1 MQRFCQ
7 QCHRLHPLQSFFGD
21 KHSCAARLQRF
32 NAARREK
39 RARRRAEAEA
49 ASEPEPEAAEAEVR
63 PAAAVPPPP
72 PSAPPALASVPAP
85 TDDWMEALAV
95 VDELFGL
102 RFATEGEEAA
112 WAGHFAPP
120 GDDFIETLPPLELY
134 SCAVKLPEASAAAE
148 LPPPPALGGALSSA
162 LLPGSQLASF
172 SHRPG
177 CLVLA
182 MDVFIPAAAASDE
195 QTLATRLA
203 AALSVALGRSGAG
216 GRVHVRDAVAML
228 RAQAAAPAQ
237 PARPPPPRPSLGA
250 LHLRAGGGELR
261 VPLLEPAP
269 PGCVPVARCSGYL
282 LPASVTGGELVL
294 SGWEA
299 LRERAGAMLQLEWQW
314 QAGPTGHD
322 AVFCI
327 SEPASLFLSPSAAA
341 AAEVAALCGYNA
353 LPPHLRPLAAALPG
367 GCALRLRVSAVSACL
382 RLGLGACLALLLAP
396 AGGPEQALADAGQ
409 TGTVA
414 LVALSVSLLPR
425 LLAAARAAAE
435 RGLRDSGWWPLVS
448 SAGWGG
454 AGGGCR
460 SAVAHAHA
468 LIRRAVEEQGHAVPL
483 LAALAAL
490 DEAQSA
496 AGRGCWQDAAALPWL
511 RASMELRKLS
521 MEIQEAEAGEEEAG
535 AAVPPPQPR
544 MEQQPSPP
552 QSRALTEAMAADS
565 ERQLAEF
572 FGRENASI
580 YLFVGVMML
589 GGSFMMIGNCRRLVF
604 RNAAYPDASQ
614 MPPYTGK
621 ILESIQLH
629 PLAGGE
635 PFRIQDVPWDVVVTH
650 TRQYYRFIF
659 FVLLPAQLCYL
670 FLATRVAMCRVPRLY
685 NTLFTLCSLLDLL
698 GVLGVD
704 LQAYRATGALLV
716 WPLNPTPV
724 LNAVGFV
731 SLFSRGP
738 FSKPACVIFY
748 MIVRAVIHCAPALL
762 LKPRLLLS
770 AEAGAIYVQVLGCL
784 VAIALVPRRFARM
797 RASFLA
803 SKAKKEA

>member
-1 MQRFCQ
+1 MDA
-7 QCHRLHPLQSFFGD
+7 LGVVD
-21 KHSCAARLQRF
+21 KLFSGL
-32 NAARREK
+32 
-39 RARRRAEAEA
+39 RRAA
-49 ASEPEPEAAEAEVR
+49 
-63 PAAAVPPPP
+63 
-72 PSAPPALASVPAP
+72 
-85 TDDWMEALAV
+85 
-95 VDELFGL
+95 
-102 RFATEGEEAA
+102 EGEEAP
-112 WAGHFAPP
+112 WAAHFAPP
-120 GDDFIETLPPLELY
+120 GDDFAETLPSLELY

-148 LPPPPALGGALSSA
+148 LPPPPVLGGVLSAA

-182 MDVFIPAAAASDE
+182 MDVFIPADAARDE
-195 QTLATRLA
+195 QALATRLA
-203 AALSVALGRSGAG
+203 AALAVALGRSGAG

-228 RAQAAAPAQ
+228 CAQAAAPAQ

-269 PGCVPVARCSGYL
+269 PGCVPVARCAGHL

-322 AVFCI
+322 AVVCI

-341 AAEVAALCGYNA
+341 AAEVAALCGDAA
-353 LPPHLRPLAAALPG
+353 LPPRLRPLAAALQG
-367 GCALRLRVSAVSACL
+367 GCALRLRASAVTACL

-396 AGGPEQALADAGQ
+396 AGGPEQALADEGQ

-425 LLAAARAAAE
+425 LPPAARAAAE

-454 AGGGCR
+454 AGAGCR
-460 SAVAHAHA
+460 SAVAHAHT
-468 LIRRAVEEQGHAVPL
+468 LIRHAAEEQGHAVPL

-496 AGRGCWQDAAALPWL
+496 ARRGCWQDAAALPWL
-511 RASMELRKLS
+511 RASAELQSLS
-521 MEIQEAEAGEEEAG
+521 LENQEAEAGEEEAG
-535 AAVPPPQPR
+535 AAAPLPQP
-544 MEQQPSPP
+544 
-552 QSRALTEAMAADS
+552 RALTEAEAAEN

-572 FGRENASI
+572 FGRENARI

-604 RNAAYPDASQ
+604 RNAAYPDSSQ

-629 PLAGGE
+629 PLPDGE
-635 PFRIQDVPWDVVVTH
+635 PFRIQDVPWDMVVTH

-659 FVLLPAQLCYL
+659 FALLPAQLCYL

-685 NTLFTLCSLLDLL
+685 NTLFSLCSFLDLL
-698 GVLGVD
+698 GYLGVD
-704 LQAYRATGALLV
+704 LLAYRATGALLV

-724 LNAVGFV
+724 LNAVGCI

-738 FSKPACVIFY
+738 YSKPACVTVY
-748 MIVRAVIHCAPALL
+748 MIMRAVIHCAPALL

-770 AEAGAIYVQVLGCL
+770 AEAGAIHVQVLGCL
-784 VAIALVPRRFARM
+784 VAIALMPRRFARM

-803 SKAKKEA
+803 SKAKREA